1 MTSVTSSKPLVTEMS
16 VTLILIYIVA
26 AFVLCLFFR
35 NNLLHAIIKY
45 KQLETSQVTNDKD
58 IYNIPGPT
66 RFPIVGTKWIYFW
79 HYKLNQLHSVY
90 KDLNRRYGR
99 IVLEVGDGIPVVHLF
114 AKQDIEKVLKYPSK
128 YPFRPPSEI
137 FVYHRKAR
145 ADRYSSC
152 GIVNEQGETWH
163 KLRCGLTPNLTS
175 PRILI
180 GFLPILNEICDD
192 FIELIKIKRN
202 EDNIIVNFQEL
213 VNALGLE
220 ALCALLL
227 GRRMG
232 FLAENPSDQ
241 VKNLASAVKAL
252 FITQRDSFFG
262 TGLWKYLPTK
272 TWRDFVRSEDTIY
285 ETISSIVDKALD
297 DEKREYNDL
306 DVRNI
311 FYSILSTPELDVKD
325 KKSGIIDLMTA
336 GVETL
341 AHTLAFLL
349 QHLSQNSTSQLQIA
363 DEFRNCPQILTMDNL
378 AEAMY
383 TKACIQESYRLSPT
397 TFAIARVIEDTS
409 VSLSGYNLR
418 AGTFVL
424 CHTMIACH
432 SEENFRYA
440 NHFLPERWI
449 TAGKDNSRFNLRH
462 SPNLV
467 LPFGIGRRSCPGK
480 RFVDMELTL
489 LIAKIIRSFQVEY
502 CSEFDATFEFLL
514 APKTPVN
521 IRFCDRR

>member
-1 MTSVTSSKPLVTEMS
+1 MLFPLGLSYSIKIGDSFSS
-16 VTLILIYIVA
+16 
-26 AFVLCLFFR
+26 
-35 NNLLHAIIKY
+35 
-45 KQLETSQVTNDKD
+45 
-58 IYNIPGPT
+58 
-66 RFPIVGTKWIYFW
+66 
-79 HYKLNQLHSVY
+79 
-90 KDLNRRYGR
+90 
-99 IVLEVGDGIPVVHLF
+99 
-114 AKQDIEKVLKYPSK
+114 
-128 YPFRPPSEI
+128 
-137 FVYHRKAR
+137 YHR
-145 ADRYSSC
+145 
-152 GIVNEQGETWH
+152 
-163 KLRCGLTPNLTS
+163 
-175 PRILI
+175 
-180 GFLPILNEICDD
+180 
-192 FIELIKIKRN
+192 
-202 EDNIIVNFQEL
+202 
-213 VNALGLE
+213 
-220 ALCALLL
+220 
-227 GRRMG
+227 
-232 FLAENPSDQ
+232 
-241 VKNLASAVKAL
+241 
-252 FITQRDSFFG
+252 
-262 TGLWKYLPTK
+262 
-272 TWRDFVRSEDTIY
+272 
-285 ETISSIVDKALD
+285 TISSIVDKALD

-489 LIAKIIRSFQVEY
+489 LIAKVIYLKILYFLSVSFY
-502 CSEFDATFEFLL
+502 
-514 APKTPVN
+514 
-521 IRFCDRR
+521 